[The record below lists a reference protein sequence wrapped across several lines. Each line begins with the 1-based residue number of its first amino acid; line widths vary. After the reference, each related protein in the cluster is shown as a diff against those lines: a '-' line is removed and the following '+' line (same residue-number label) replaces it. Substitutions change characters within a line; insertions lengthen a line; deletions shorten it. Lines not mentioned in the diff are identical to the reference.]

1 MFGVNVLTFDIA
13 DDLSKITYSYIF
25 KGINGYGTR
34 TVEMTNLGTAQLP
47 FDIET
52 GYVKYDKATTWAEL
66 DPTTKKEADQYLGA
80 DLDKIL
86 PFVTTDGTITMYAYS
101 DYVEIRVSC
110 ATDKAATDL
119 MSDYG
124 FSLIFGGGF
133 TQDENDENSYVKD
146 GKYRVDLEI
155 DMFAS
160 NELVITLS
168 LENNH

>member
-1 MFGVNVLTFDIA
+1 
-13 DDLSKITYSYIF
+13 
-25 KGINGYGTR
+25 
-34 TVEMTNLGTAQLP
+34 
-47 FDIET
+47 
-52 GYVKYDKATTWAEL
+52 
-66 DPTTKKEADQYLGA
+66 
-80 DLDKIL
+80 
-86 PFVTTDGTITMYAYS
+86 
-101 DYVEIRVSC
+101 
-110 ATDKAATDL
+110 

-168 LENNH
+168 LE

>member
-1 MFGVNVLTFDIA
+1 
-13 DDLSKITYSYIF
+13 
-25 KGINGYGTR
+25 
-34 TVEMTNLGTAQLP
+34 MTNLGTAQLP